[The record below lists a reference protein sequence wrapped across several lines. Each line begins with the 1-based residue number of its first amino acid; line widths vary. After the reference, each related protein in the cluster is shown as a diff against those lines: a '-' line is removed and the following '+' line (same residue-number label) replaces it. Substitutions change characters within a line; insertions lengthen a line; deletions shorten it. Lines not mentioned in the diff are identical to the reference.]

1 MYMYQSLKQLKNRL
15 EEIGGN
21 TITWLMCWLVSWHKH
36 PAGTAM
42 QADAAHTVKVERDK
56 KLAEIKAQQ
65 RAEVRPWSSYD
76 LPMVIM

>member
-1 MYMYQSLKQLKNRL
+1 MYQSLKQLKNRL
-15 EEIGGN
+15 GEIGES
-21 TITWLMCWLVSWHKH
+21 TSTWLMCWLASCNKH

-65 RAEVRPWSSYD
+65 RAEVCPWPSCD